1 MSAVQRYVELYGE
14 VLQHTR
20 ALAQAARESRWEA
33 VLTHL
38 LAREAAMRE
47 VDRMP
52 PPSPS
57 ELDALRAQALPMLQ
71 EAVRMS
77 DEAARRV
84 RRVRDLLRPVVAST
98 PPHFLDVYR

>member
-1 MSAVQRYVELYGE
+1 VNPVQRYVDLCAE

-57 ELDALRAQALPMLQ
+57 ELDALRAQALPLLQ

-98 PPHFLDVYR
+98 PPRFLDVYR